1 MALEGV
7 ETGELIDR
15 YKILILDYQQLSIE
29 LAKYLEKYGKVRKE
43 LEILVN
49 EFKERKI
56 NIEEID
62 VSIK

>member
-1 MALEGV
+1 MALEGA
-7 ETGELIDR
+7 ETSELIDR
-15 YKILILDYQQLSIE
+15 YKVLIIDYQQLSIE
-29 LAKYLEKYGKVRKE
+29 LAKHLEKYGKVRKE